1 MSSQLTGLV
10 VEDEW
15 LLRLE
20 LAEELAAAGWQVREA
35 GTGEEA
41 LQCSIRLKAEGEP
54 IDFLV
59 TDIRLG
65 GPVDGWDVAE
75 ACRKRL
81 ARPAGDLCLRQSHC
95 GKPHG
100 SQDSVFLSKPV
111 DSREPDH
118 ACRRL
123 TGGPRLRCELAA
135 PVRLLAAPPLAAGA
149 EADTFRECPACPAD
163 GRRCRREN
171 S

>member
-1 MSSQLTGLV
+1 MSSSLTGLV

-20 LAEELAAAGWQVREA
+20 LAEELTSAGWQVREA

-41 LQCSIRLKAEGEP
+41 LRLLQQIQASGER

-75 ACRKRL
+75 ACRNIWPELPVIYVSANPIVEKR
-81 ARPAGDLCLRQSHC
+81 RVG
-95 GKPHG
+95 
-100 SQDSVFLSKPV
+100 DSVFLSKPV
-111 DSREPDH
+111 EVDH
-118 ACRRL
+118 LLSACRRL
-123 TGGPRLRCELAA
+123 TGDRA
-135 PVRLLAAPPLAAGA
+135 
-149 EADTFRECPACPAD
+149 
-163 GRRCRREN
+163 
-171 S
+171 

>member
-1 MSSQLTGLV
+1 MASNVTGLV

-35 GTGEEA
+35 GTGEDA
-41 LQCSIRLKAEGEP
+41 LKLLEQIQAEGGA

-75 ACRKRL
+75 ACRHVWPGLPVIYVSANPIVEKR
-81 ARPAGDLCLRQSHC
+81 RVE
-95 GKPHG
+95 G
-100 SQDSVFLSKPV
+100 SAFLSKPV
-111 DSREPDH
+111 EMEHLLST
-118 ACRRL
+118 CRRL
-123 TGGPRLRCELAA
+123 IGDRA
-135 PVRLLAAPPLAAGA
+135 
-149 EADTFRECPACPAD
+149 
-163 GRRCRREN
+163 
-171 S
+171 